1 MILNPDPRAIPLAH
15 SESQGCLR
23 CPLPP
28 GLSQV
33 GIQMLAGLW
42 GRSISRSLRTVGRMQ
57 FAWAGVQGLRPPR
70 LLAVGSSAQSG
81 VPGSAG
87 SSCIQSSRAAFQAL
101 CFTCGMDQ
109 GQLCHWDV
117 KYVGALG
124 APCPQPETTG
134 SLTLRAAYWLSP
146 GVRHAPLPIPTPRL
160 SLTFRFG

>member
-1 MILNPDPRAIPLAH
+1 MSSA
-15 SESQGCLR
+15 
-23 CPLPP
+23 
-28 GLSQV
+28 
-33 GIQMLAGLW
+33 
-42 GRSISRSLRTVGRMQ
+42 SRSLTGWNPDVG
-57 FAWAGVQGLRPPR
+57 W
-70 LLAVGSSAQSG
+70 AVGKIHFKIPQNCGQDAVCMG
-81 VPGSAG
+81 WSAG
-87 SSCIQSSRAAFQAL
+87 AEATPAPCCGIICTECCPRKCWLLLYSELLELLAAFQAL

-124 APCPQPETTG
+124 APCPQPETTR